1 MWTESYHRRFFPHLI
16 ENYFHDWSNFF
27 LPSIWSQKLYVKFL
41 IFFFRLACAILQ
53 LNHVRDAVEWIS
65 IPLALSCNL
74 KKCFQVNKPFIFFM
88 KMCDIFNDFFVK
100 LCKIFTNNLQYF
112 QMGHPVKQ
120 DFVIKVFVSQPW
132 QISLYVFGD
141 FLKISISAR

>member
-1 MWTESYHRRFFPHLI
+1 MT
-16 ENYFHDWSNFF
+16 DWIF

-53 LNHVRDAVEWIS
+53 PNRVRDAVEWIS

-74 KKCFQVNKPFIFFM
+74 KKCFQVNKPLIFFV
-88 KMCDIFNDFFVK
+88 KMCDIFSDFFREIEQN
-100 LCKIFTNNLQYF
+100 LLLLFTNNFQYF
-112 QMGHPVKQ
+112 QMAHPVKQ

-141 FLKISISAR
+141 FLKISISAQ